1 MGFETYKGYDDPK
14 ELRRIQILSTMLMD
28 ELDRVC
34 GELGISYQAYGG
46 TEIGAIR
53 HKGFIPWDDD
63 VDISMFRE
71 DYEKLQKV
79 RHISDPILLFKTD
92 APTTSFLR

>member
-34 GELGISYQAYGG
+34 GELGISYQRMAVPKSVPFG
-46 TEIGAIR
+46 IKA
-53 HKGFIPWDDD
+53 
-63 VDISMFRE
+63 
-71 DYEKLQKV
+71 
-79 RHISDPILLFKTD
+79 
-92 APTTSFLR
+92 SFLG